1 MQFHKNCGKSIEF
14 STDNKSAE
22 RKNGYCDG
30 IVYSLK
36 PLNVKSSTIF
46 QVKIDSIEDKWAG
59 SIVSFMICISFYVL
73 FFPYKNCLINS

>member
-1 MQFHKNCGKSIEF
+1 MMQFHKNCGKSIVL
-14 STDNKSAE
+14 SDDNKSAE

-36 PLNVKSSTIF
+36 PLDVERSTIF

-59 SIVSFMICISFYVL
+59 SIVSFFQS
-73 FFPYKNCLINS
+73 P